1 MFAMD
6 SLILYLQTKIWLI
19 ILVYFFPYYFETN
32 ANIIVVILKMDEAIS
47 NMSDQTKSRLN
58 KINKIKDYYN
68 SKIEERKA
76 MSKKISKCIVAFDYI
91 DKSLIVLSA
100 ISWGVSIV
108 SFTTVIGVP
117 AGIASTRFSLV
128 FPLITGIIK
137 ALLRITRNQKMKH
150 RKIVM
155 LAKSKLAFKL

>member
-1 MFAMD
+1 
-6 SLILYLQTKIWLI
+6 
-19 ILVYFFPYYFETN
+19 
-32 ANIIVVILKMDEAIS
+32 MDEAIS
-47 NMSDQTKSRLN
+47 NMSDQTKSRLS

-117 AGIASTRFSLV
+117 AGIASTKFRLV

-137 ALLRITRNQKMKH
+137 TLLRITRSQKMKH

-155 LAKSKLAFKL
+155 LAKSKLALKL